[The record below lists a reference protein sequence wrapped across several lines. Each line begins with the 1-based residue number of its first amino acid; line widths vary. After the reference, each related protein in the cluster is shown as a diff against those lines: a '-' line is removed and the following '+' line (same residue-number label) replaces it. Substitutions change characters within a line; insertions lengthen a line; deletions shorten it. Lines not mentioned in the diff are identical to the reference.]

1 MVVIKKKEKKIQFP
15 TERKIQE
22 PTFIKFQIA
31 FDLH

>member
-1 MVVIKKKEKKIQFP
+1 MVVIKKKKKIQFP